1 MTRPQPQPATSR
13 GIATIEFVAV
23 VWVFMVVVL
32 GAAQFGL
39 WWHAQHVV
47 LAAAQDAARL
57 AAAEDGTPAAGR
69 ARALDLLHAGLGRDA
84 AGATVQVQRDGELAS
99 ATVTGRLQ
107 PCSHR
112 RWDPAAGH
120 RPQLRRAL
128 PTNPGHP
135 MNARTATAIPQ
146 SRERGRDR
154 GAARRR
160 DRPAGLHRRADR
172 RRSAHQHPRR
182 PGRGGPRSRPCR
194 RQRHHPHPGHP
205 HRPPTRPPGRRRLPT
220 QPRPAPH
227 NRGSRRTPRGG
238 TLTVT
243 ASYQVPLDDLP
254 TLGLLPGQL
263 TLAAR
268 QQEPI
273 DPHKSR

>member
-1 MTRPQPQPATSR
+1 MTRPPAPAGDQQ

-107 PCSHR
+107 PLLPFGDGIR
-112 RWDPAAGH
+112 
-120 RPQLRRAL
+120 LR
-128 PTNPGHP
+128 
-135 MNARTATAIPQ
+135 ATAHSFAEHFRPDPRGFVNSGGLLGAN
-146 SRERGRDR
+146 SR
-154 GAARRR
+154 
-160 DRPAGLHRRADR
+160 PVT
-172 RRSAHQHPRR
+172 
-182 PGRGGPRSRPCR
+182 RGG
-194 RQRHHPHPGHP
+194 
-205 HRPPTRPPGRRRLPT
+205 
-220 QPRPAPH
+220 
-227 NRGSRRTPRGG
+227 
-238 TLTVT
+238 
-243 ASYQVPLDDLP
+243 
-254 TLGLLPGQL
+254 
-263 TLAAR
+263 
-268 QQEPI
+268 
-273 DPHKSR
+273 